1 MLNNN
6 KTYVFQ
12 IKIRIFTYKT
22 LIMNTKLTLTI
33 DKSIIEKA
41 KKYAR
46 NRERSLSDLI
56 ENYLK
61 ALTNEEPKNES
72 NITPV
77 VKSLKGSF
85 TIPKNFD
92 YKKELTDR
100 LSEKYL

>member
-61 ALTNEEPKNES
+61 ALTSEEPKMRV
-72 NITPV
+72 T
-77 VKSLKGSF
+77 
-85 TIPKNFD
+85 
-92 YKKELTDR
+92 
-100 LSEKYL
+100 